1 MCRGKEIRL
10 KQSFIFVVRARTQVF
25 GTADTYTTAQQ
36 KSKTD
41 KIKNKTKRNTIYWR
55 KKWLHSELQVTFS
68 KAEHWEY
75 GPPSANI
82 NGLKCSSGCNKG
94 NNTREESQEGRA
106 GTPVP
111 GTMGIWLPEI
121 MGLNRAQHHCYCSWE
136 NGAPQARLHPGR
148 LKTEDGGREGGSIKY
163 TVWVAPHSMKW
174 DEQNNGGRGS
184 LSYVCP
190 EQVIVNQNHCPA

>member
-1 MCRGKEIRL
+1 ML
-10 KQSFIFVVRARTQVF
+10 K
-25 GTADTYTTAQQ
+25 
-36 KSKTD
+36 K
-41 KIKNKTKRNTIYWR
+41 
-55 KKWLHSELQVTFS
+55 KKWLPSELQVTFS
-68 KAEHWEY
+68 KAEHWEF

-94 NNTREESQEGRA
+94 NNTREDSQEGRA

-148 LKTEDGGREGGSIKY
+148 LKTREGAEK
-163 TVWVAPHSMKW
+163 KK
-174 DEQNNGGRGS
+174 
-184 LSYVCP
+184 
-190 EQVIVNQNHCPA
+190 

>member
-1 MCRGKEIRL
+1 MKDIKKRRGENIIYR
-10 KQSFIFVVRARTQVF
+10 
-25 GTADTYTTAQQ
+25 
-36 KSKTD
+36 
-41 KIKNKTKRNTIYWR
+41 KRK

-68 KAEHWEY
+68 KAEHWEF

-148 LKTEDGGREGGSIKY
+148 LKTGEGSVGRVEGVEGEEEK
-163 TVWVAPHSMKW
+163 K
-174 DEQNNGGRGS
+174 
-184 LSYVCP
+184 
-190 EQVIVNQNHCPA
+190 

>member
-1 MCRGKEIRL
+1 MQELYHEVYGVGITVYTISQQRTKMEEIKEKKKHNL
-10 KQSFIFVVRARTQVF
+10 
-25 GTADTYTTAQQ
+25 Q
-36 KSKTD
+36 KEK
-41 KIKNKTKRNTIYWR
+41 

-68 KAEHWEY
+68 KAEHWEF

-148 LKTEDGGREGGSIKY
+148 LKTGEGGGGGNKIY
-163 TVWVAPHSMKW
+163 SMGCTSQC
-174 DEQNNGGRGS
+174 EVR
-184 LSYVCP
+184 
-190 EQVIVNQNHCPA
+190 

>member
-1 MCRGKEIRL
+1 MQEFYLEHSYSVLIIVYTISQQRTKMEEIKEKKKHNL
-10 KQSFIFVVRARTQVF
+10 EK
-25 GTADTYTTAQQ
+25 
-36 KSKTD
+36 K
-41 KIKNKTKRNTIYWR
+41 

-68 KAEHWEY
+68 KAEHWEF

-136 NGAPQARLHPGR
+136 NGALQARLHPGR
-148 LKTEDGGREGGSIKY
+148 LKTEEGGEKINEIYCMGCTSQCE
-163 TVWVAPHSMKW
+163 V
-174 DEQNNGGRGS
+174 R
-184 LSYVCP
+184 
-190 EQVIVNQNHCPA
+190 

>member
-1 MCRGKEIRL
+1 MQEFLSWASSWCCYRCIYY
-10 KQSFIFVVRARTQVF
+10 I
-25 GTADTYTTAQQ
+25 TT
-36 KSKTD
+36 
-41 KIKNKTKRNTIYWR
+41 KNKNGRIKEKKNIICGREK
-55 KKWLHSELQVTFS
+55 KKWLYSELQVTFS
-68 KAEHWEY
+68 KAEHWEF

-148 LKTEDGGREGGSIKY
+148 LKTGEGGKKKKRNEIYSMGC
-163 TVWVAPHSMKW
+163 TSQCEVRWVK
-174 DEQNNGGRGS
+174 
-184 LSYVCP
+184 
-190 EQVIVNQNHCPA
+190 

>member
-1 MCRGKEIRL
+1 MHKQHQEVRKFMALVYLCIYRLTTKNTKKCERHKKRGGGEKHNL
-10 KQSFIFVVRARTQVF
+10 
-25 GTADTYTTAQQ
+25 Q
-36 KSKTD
+36 KK
-41 KIKNKTKRNTIYWR
+41 K

-68 KAEHWEY
+68 KAEHWEF

-148 LKTEDGGREGGSIKY
+148 LKTGEGSAGRVEEGEEGGRGKKIKY
-163 TVWVAPHSMKW
+163 TVWVAPHSVK
-174 DEQNNGGRGS
+174 
-184 LSYVCP
+184 
-190 EQVIVNQNHCPA
+190 